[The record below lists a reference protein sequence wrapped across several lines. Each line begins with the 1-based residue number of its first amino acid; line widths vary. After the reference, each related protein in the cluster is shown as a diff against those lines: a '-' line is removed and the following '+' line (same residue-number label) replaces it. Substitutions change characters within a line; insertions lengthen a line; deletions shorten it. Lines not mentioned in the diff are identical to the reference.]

1 MTLTVN
7 GEEIRETEIREEME
21 RIRSDYERVFQDMDP
36 VLREAQLLEWSR
48 ENVIE
53 RKLIQQ
59 EALSDSEDISEKKV
73 ASTLRDL
80 KKQHGGEKKFY
91 QQLNLSQADEPVIKE
106 DIHLQLKVERLIE
119 RVRSQTP
126 EPTEDEIRE
135 YYETNTRQYMAP
147 EQVHAAHIVKHIQ
160 QSADEPL
167 ARKALQEAR
176 QKLENGADFIETAA
190 EYSDCPPNEVD
201 LGYFPRGRMVERF
214 ENVVFGMEPGDVS
227 DIFSTEYGMHI
238 TKVFDR
244 KQPEKYPLEQVR
256 EDVVK
261 ELTEEKKKE
270 AVEKY
275 IDGLKNQSVI
285 KDE

>member
-7 GEEIRETEIREEME
+7 GEEIREPEIREEME

-59 EALSDSEDISEKKV
+59 EALSDSEPVSEKKV
-73 ASTLRDL
+73 ETTLRDL
-80 KKQHGGEKKFY
+80 KKQHGGEEKFY
-91 QQLNLSQADEPVIKE
+91 EQLNLSKEDEPVLKE
-106 DIHLQLKVERLIE
+106 DIRLQLKVERLLE
-119 RVRSQTP
+119 RVRNQVS
-126 EPTEDEIRE
+126 EPTEEEIRA
-135 YYETNTRQYMAP
+135 YYDGNSEQYMAP

-167 ARKALQEAR
+167 ARKTLQEAQ
-176 QKLENGADFIETAA
+176 QKLEKGADFLETAA

-214 ENVVFGMEPGDVS
+214 EKVVFNMEPGQVS
-227 DIFSTEYGMHI
+227 DIFSTEFGMHI

-244 KQPEKYPLEQVR
+244 KAPEKYPLEQVK
-256 EDVVK
+256 EDVVQ
-261 ELTEEKKKE
+261 ELTEEKRKT
-270 AVEKY
+270 AVEQY
-275 IDGLKNQSVI
+275 IDGLKEKASI
-285 KDE
+285 KDG